1 MTLLV
6 FFAEAISLCKFLDSC
21 TMLLLLQFC
30 QTLCRMDRSFFK
42 FLSPKYGLELKT
54 LLVGFLNK
62 SKEGVGEYC

>member
-1 MTLLV
+1 MQIFGQLYY
-6 FFAEAISLCKFLDSC
+6 AITTAILSNS
-21 TMLLLLQFC
+21 MPYG
-30 QTLCRMDRSFFK
+30 SFFK